1 VLETAGAVCDVCV
14 KGRGDG
20 GGFIKEK
27 PYLLTQTFGE
37 PGQSPC
43 DSVVPLY
50 SWSGIRLP
58 DFSFS

>member
-1 VLETAGAVCDVCV
+1 MLETAGAVCALCVCV

-27 PYLLTQTFGE
+27 PYLSTQTFGE

-43 DSVVPLY
+43 DSVMPLY
-50 SWSGIRLP
+50 SWSGIQGA
-58 DFSFS
+58 